1 MASVAGRRKRT
12 DTTGVDSSSGGD
24 ISANTNEDSPLE
36 VESASSPVLAASP
49 PSCSTGPALEK
60 LQFDSWDEFHA
71 FVREYEAQ
79 TYQYL
84 VEEFAN
90 GVYGFSV
97 YQKEQLRNCIRL
109 MVYATSEREF
119 DKHRH
124 YMKHMIELGY
134 GRRGYENQ
142 NPSSSRYT
150 GGVLEQRGS
159 RRAVQIIL

>member
-79 TYQYL
+79 TYQ
-84 VEEFAN
+84 
-90 GVYGFSV
+90 
-97 YQKEQLRNCIRL
+97 KEQLRNCIRL